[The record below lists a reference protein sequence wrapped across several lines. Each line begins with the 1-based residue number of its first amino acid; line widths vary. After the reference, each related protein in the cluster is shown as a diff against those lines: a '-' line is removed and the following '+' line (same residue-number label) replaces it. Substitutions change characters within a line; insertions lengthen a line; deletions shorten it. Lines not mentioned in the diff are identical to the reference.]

1 MKKIILVFAIILTA
15 TALSQA
21 QYFGGGSLGFNAS
34 GGKVDFGD
42 VETDM
47 DSQSS
52 FHFNPRGGIM
62 HSDNLWLGLELN
74 LSVSRDKEAGDPEI
88 INTSTAFGFAPFV
101 RYYALEMGK
110 FSLFGQGQLGLDF
123 ISSKSESGGTTTSS
137 PNTTRIRL
145 SAFPGVSYQVSE
157 MLALEATINAFNF
170 SAYRSVQKSDNGDK
184 AISNG
189 IGFGAGLDN
198 LATTGALTIGATVK
212 F

>member
-1 MKKIILVFAIILTA
+1 MKKIILVFAIILTT
-15 TALSQA
+15 TAMSHA

-52 FHFNPRGGIM
+52 FRFNPKGGII
-62 HSDNLWLGLELN
+62 HSEDLWLGLELN
-74 LSVSRDKEAGDPEI
+74 VSVSRETQAGEPEV
-88 INTSTAFGFAPFV
+88 INTSTGFGFAPFV

-123 ISSKSESGGTTTSS
+123 ISSKSETGGTTTNS
-137 PNTTRIRL
+137 PNTTRIGL
-145 SAFPGVSYQVSE
+145 NVFPGISYQLSE

-170 SAYRSVQKSDNGDK
+170 SAYRSVQKQDNGDK
-184 AISNG
+184 AITNS